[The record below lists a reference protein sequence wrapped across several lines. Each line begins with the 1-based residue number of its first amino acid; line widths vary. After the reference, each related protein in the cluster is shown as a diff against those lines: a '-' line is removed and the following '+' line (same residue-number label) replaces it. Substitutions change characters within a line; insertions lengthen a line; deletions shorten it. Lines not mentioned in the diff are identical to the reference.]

1 MLYIYFCVLSI
12 FISPFLLLLSA
23 SEKCLS
29 SMWILNYFWTK
40 NCVFDFVFLL
50 ENFLFINLL
59 LHVNLLIVDG
69 FPSINKQISTFKK
82 KYFDDIIKKTRRQ
95 TPLLVLLFTGKWY
108 FTWQLKWITCFERV
122 AWKKKRRGLSEFNGM
137 STMCAKNVYFKFHGE
152 YGNILWCK
160 MSVCLSKLLFWF

>member
-1 MLYIYFCVLSI
+1 MTWKHSMLAAVLFFVIYIYFCVLSI

-29 SMWILNYFWTK
+29 SMWILNYFWMK

-82 KYFDDIIKKTRRQ
+82 K
-95 TPLLVLLFTGKWY
+95 
-108 FTWQLKWITCFERV
+108 
-122 AWKKKRRGLSEFNGM
+122 
-137 STMCAKNVYFKFHGE
+137 
-152 YGNILWCK
+152 NILTISLKNSAPNATFGFTVYRK
-160 MSVCLSKLLFWF
+160 MIFHVAIEVTNVFGTCWRGRGCWIWSI

>member
-40 NCVFDFVFLL
+40 NYVFGFGFL
-50 ENFLFINLL
+50 NFLFINLL
-59 LHVNLLIVDG
+59 LILLIVDG
-69 FPSINKQISTFKK
+69 FPSINKQISTLKK
-82 KYFDDIIKKTRRQ
+82 KNILMTSLKTRRQ

-108 FTWQLKWITCFERV
+108 FTWQLKWITCFEHVEGGEV
-122 AWKKKRRGLSEFNGM
+122 AGSEVSKTGRLQYILHSWKKKRRGLSEFNRM
-137 STMCAKNVYFKFHGE
+137 STMGAKNPRRVRE
-152 YGNILWCK
+152 YSL
-160 MSVCLSKLLFWF
+160 M

>member
-1 MLYIYFCVLSI
+1 
-12 FISPFLLLLSA
+12 
-23 SEKCLS
+23 
-29 SMWILNYFWTK
+29 MWILNYFWMK

-50 ENFLFINLL
+50 ENFLFTNLL
-59 LHVNLLIVDG
+59 SHVILLIVDG

-82 KYFDDIIKKTRRQ
+82 KNILMISLNTRRQ

-108 FTWQLKWITCFERV
+108 FTWQLKWITCFEHVEGGEV
-122 AWKKKRRGLSEFNGM
+122 AGSEVSKTGRLQYILHSWKKKRRGLSEFNGM

>member
-1 MLYIYFCVLSI
+1 MTWKHSMLAAILFFVIYIYFCVLSI

-69 FPSINKQISTFKK
+69 FPSINKQISTLKK
-82 KYFDDIIKKTRRQ
+82 KYFDDIIKNSAPNATFG
-95 TPLLVLLFTGKWY
+95 FTVYRKMIFHVAIEVNNVFWTCWRGRGC
-108 FTWQLKWITCFERV
+108 WI
-122 AWKKKRRGLSEFNGM
+122 WS
-137 STMCAKNVYFKFHGE
+137 
-152 YGNILWCK
+152 I
-160 MSVCLSKLLFWF
+160 

>member
-1 MLYIYFCVLSI
+1 MNIKLFLNEKLCV
-12 FISPFLLLLSA
+12 
-23 SEKCLS
+23 
-29 SMWILNYFWTK
+29 WVW
-40 NCVFDFVFLL
+40 VFFK

-59 LHVNLLIVDG
+59 LILLIVDG

-82 KYFDDIIKKTRRQ
+82 KNILMTSLKTRRQ

-108 FTWQLKWITCFERV
+108 FTWQLKWITCFEHVEGGEV
-122 AWKKKRRGLSEFNGM
+122 AGSEVSKLDEYNTYYILEKRKGGDCLNLTECQRWAL
-137 STMCAKNVYFKFHGE
+137 KIHGE